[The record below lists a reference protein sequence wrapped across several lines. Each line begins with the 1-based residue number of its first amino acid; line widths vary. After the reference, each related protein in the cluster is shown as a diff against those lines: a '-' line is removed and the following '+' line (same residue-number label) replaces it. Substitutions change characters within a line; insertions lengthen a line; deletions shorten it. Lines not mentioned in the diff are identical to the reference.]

1 MGNCVSNKDKH
12 IDQPRY
18 ISPYERLNKIESVYL
33 RDILPNH
40 EDYKLAQTILNQRTI
55 NLYGDIMR
63 NSPNMGF

>member
-1 MGNCVSNKDKH
+1 MGNCASNKHKH

-18 ISPYERLNKIESVYL
+18 IYPYERLNKIESVFL

-55 NLYGDIMR
+55 NLYGDLMR
-63 NSPNMGF
+63 NSPNNGF